1 MTCLPNCIEVD
12 NAKLTN
18 TQHFAY
24 IFNTHFSII
33 AKNLL
38 AQNQPSQSSSTTSLT
53 HFNNHNTFFINCISA
68 QKIKRMIYN
77 TKPKSSSGS
86 DGIPSILLRELSKP
100 TAEFLAHIFNQFFN
114 AGKFSCIFRLAKVV
128 PVFKKKNS
136 TDLNNCR
143 LISLFHTFSKILDK
157 AMHKKMLLHLN
168 RNHII
173 SQPQSL

>member
-1 MTCLPNCIEVD
+1 MTCSPNCIEVH

-18 TQHFAY
+18 KQQFAY
-24 IFNTHFSII
+24 TFNTHFSII

-68 QKIKRMIYN
+68 QKIKRMIST
-77 TKPKSSSGS
+77 TKPKSSLGC
-86 DGIPSILLRELSKP
+86 DDIPSILLRELSKP
-100 TAEFLAHIFNQFFN
+100 TVEFLAHIFNQFFN
-114 AGKFSCIFRLAKVV
+114 TGKFSCIFKLVKGVT
-128 PVFKKKNS
+128 VFKKKNS

-157 AMHKKMLLHLN
+157 EMHKKMLLLLN